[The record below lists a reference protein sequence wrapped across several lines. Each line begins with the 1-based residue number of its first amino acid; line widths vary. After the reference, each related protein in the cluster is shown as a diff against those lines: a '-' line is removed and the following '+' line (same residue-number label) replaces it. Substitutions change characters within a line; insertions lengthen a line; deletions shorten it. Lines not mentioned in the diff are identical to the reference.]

1 MQALRMCAEV
11 LDGYEVG
18 IYAAFPEVRIAAE
31 LFQQDTNV
39 PVRII
44 PAVSHEEMLRYY
56 GRARIYIGLSI
67 SDAISTSLLEAMVMG
82 AFPIQSCTACA
93 EEWIEDGKSGLIV
106 PPEDPHQIADA
117 IRRAIS
123 DDALVNRAAEI
134 NGRVVKERLEYSMIQ
149 PQVVKMYQDIYGTG
163 KG

>member
-1 MQALRMCAEV
+1 M
-11 LDGYEVG
+11 G
-18 IYAAFPEVRIAAE
+18 
-31 LFQQDTNV
+31 V
-39 PVRII
+39 P
-44 PAVSHEEMLRYY
+44 P
-56 GRARIYIGLSI
+56 
-67 SDAISTSLLEAMVMG
+67 
-82 AFPIQSCTACA
+82 
-93 EEWIEDGKSGLIV
+93 IEDGKSGLIV